1 MKTCKEMKD
10 LRNACY
16 DDFLAYIERK
26 ILNSLSQGFIFID
39 EDEAIEH
46 KIAFSDKRW
55 ISLLEEAGYKIEYC
69 NGSTTPNVEISGW

>member
-10 LRNACY
+10 LRNASY
-16 DDFLAYIERK
+16 NDFLAYIERK
-26 ILNSLSQGFIFID
+26 ILNGLTTDFIFID
-39 EDEAIEH
+39 EDEVLKHNISFH
-46 KIAFSDKRW
+46 DKRW